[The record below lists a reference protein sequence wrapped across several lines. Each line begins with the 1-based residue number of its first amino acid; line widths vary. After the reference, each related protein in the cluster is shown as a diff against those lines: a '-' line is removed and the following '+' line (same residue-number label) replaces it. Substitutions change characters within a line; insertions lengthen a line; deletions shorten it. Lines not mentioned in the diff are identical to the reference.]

1 MSSGFNLPPHDHASF
16 AVSSRLISC
25 LVTES
30 LLRAYYLQAKQSAT
44 MAGILV
50 ILSTSVI
57 SEQPVI
63 TRALRPNDIFA
74 IVPLR
79 SPPVFKD
86 TTPTKHG
93 RVVGL
98 VDPLDMMSEIYVLTE
113 TISGDPVQ
121 VCYLYLSSLSELIPG
136 YLI

>member
-1 MSSGFNLPPHDHASF
+1 
-16 AVSSRLISC
+16 
-25 LVTES
+25 
-30 LLRAYYLQAKQSAT
+30 